1 MRSGV
6 YGMSWEPW
14 PPARY
19 TSARAAWRPQ
29 NLDDGAMKK
38 LLVGAADFGC
48 RRDPSGADKTEIP
61 VKIPSW
67 TRTPVGRST
76 ALSID
81 SEDVE
86 REEAE
91 IEIERIFLRRIIS
104 KHAKV
109 WVDFAD
115 DTSDRDLVGCLKDL
129 IGLCEESDR
138 DKRVRTDDD
147 PVRLGGTAGPV
158 KPPTF

>member
-38 LLVGAADFGC
+38 LLVGAAAFGC

-61 VKIPSW
+61 
-67 TRTPVGRST
+67 
-76 ALSID
+76 A
-81 SEDVE
+81 
-86 REEAE
+86 
-91 IEIERIFLRRIIS
+91 
-104 KHAKV
+104 
-109 WVDFAD
+109 
-115 DTSDRDLVGCLKDL
+115 
-129 IGLCEESDR
+129 
-138 DKRVRTDDD
+138 
-147 PVRLGGTAGPV
+147 
-158 KPPTF
+158 